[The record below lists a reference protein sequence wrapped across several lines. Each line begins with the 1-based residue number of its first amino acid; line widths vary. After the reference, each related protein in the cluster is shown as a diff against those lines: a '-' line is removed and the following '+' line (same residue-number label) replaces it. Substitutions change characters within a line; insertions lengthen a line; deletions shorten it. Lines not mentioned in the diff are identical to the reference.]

1 MRKPLKHKPEKPR
14 KSAVL
19 RSEIALNRG
28 DHEGPAELDQS
39 GDSLDDK

>member
-19 RSEIALNRG
+19 RSEIALVEEIMKDLRNSINRRF
-28 DHEGPAELDQS
+28 AR
-39 GDSLDDK
+39 